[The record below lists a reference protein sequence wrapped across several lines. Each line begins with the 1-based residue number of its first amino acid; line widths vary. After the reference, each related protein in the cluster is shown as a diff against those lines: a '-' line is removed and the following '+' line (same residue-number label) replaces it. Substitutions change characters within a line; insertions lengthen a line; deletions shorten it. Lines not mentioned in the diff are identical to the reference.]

1 MKKIFL
7 FYLLLSLLSS
17 PLFAATQQQQGTYDK
32 EQLKQDYR
40 VFLQQLKSL
49 NAQYKEITGEM
60 GQVMKEEGTPTWDMG
75 DTANLIPA
83 KTKENTQDLGGGAY
97 LKDGDRDM
105 VLTLDLPG
113 YKKDSIKLQYK
124 DGKTLGIKADR
135 KLDTVNRSFER
146 SFDLPAMGD
155 QKNSTATYEDGV
167 LTVKI
172 PKTTS
177 PQEVS
182 IPIR

>member
-1 MKKIFL
+1 MNKIFL

-17 PLFAATQQQQGTYDK
+17 PLLAATQQQQGTYNK

-60 GQVMKEEGTPTWDMG
+60 SQVMKEEGTPTWDMG
-75 DTANLIPA
+75 DTA
-83 KTKENTQDLGGGAY
+83 ENKQDLGGGAY
-97 LKDGDRDM
+97 LKDGDREM
-105 VLTLDLPG
+105 VLALDLPG